1 MLTTDKKELADIAD
15 QIRALALLSVLVE
28 DPTSGLIQLNPEMY
42 IHIGRATPTNPSNN
56 AQRAKSLVGPYQ
68 KLWPAKIASGGRP
81 IRQGPVAL
89 IKKLTVF
96 LNKHPKVTEQQIL
109 DATTRYIAMKAKEN
123 YNYMVCSDYF
133 IEKGSTS
140 VLESYIT
147 NPELGSKALESAKAI
162 NQRFI

>member
-1 MLTTDKKELADIAD
+1 MLTTDPKELADIAD

-28 DPTSGLIQLNPEMY
+28 DPTSGLIQLNPDMY
-42 IHIGRATPTNPSNN
+42 VHIGRNTPTSPSNN
-56 AQRAKSLVGPYQ
+56 AQRAKSLVNAYQ
-68 KLWPAKIASGGRP
+68 KLWPAKVASGGRP
-81 IRQGPVAL
+81 IKQGPVAL

-123 YNYMVCSDYF
+123 YHYMVCSDYF
-133 IEKGSTS
+133 IEKSGSS

-147 NPELGSKALESAKAI
+147 NPELGSKALETSKSI